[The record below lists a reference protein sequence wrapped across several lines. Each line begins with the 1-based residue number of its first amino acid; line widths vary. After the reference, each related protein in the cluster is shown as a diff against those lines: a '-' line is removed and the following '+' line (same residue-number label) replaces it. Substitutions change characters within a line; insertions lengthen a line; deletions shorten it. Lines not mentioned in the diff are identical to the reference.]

1 MRERMGSGGPRGL
14 QILRSGASRVR
25 GGFDSHAFPPILSR
39 SLAALLLLVIGFAP
53 ARAQG
58 RAPKPWSPSTRV
70 DSLAVRHALGV
81 HDSLTI
87 VNPDSVRGPRA
98 ATPAAPDT
106 GSTRT
111 PWSRQP
117 RFVMLRSLV
126 VPGWGQW
133 ANHAHTKAVLV
144 AGGEGWMIGQIVA
157 DQHELN
163 RLRDVANAATA
174 RGDGPGRETAVLGY
188 NARLDQFI
196 GRQWLLGGVIVYALV
211 DAYVDA
217 HFRNFDIEFRNDP
230 ALPGG
235 LPAEPE
241 APRKGGT
248 GSGGT
253 SRVALRWH
261 F

>member
-1 MRERMGSGGPRGL
+1 ML
-14 QILRSGASRVR
+14 ALGA
-25 GGFDSHAFPPILSR
+25 
-39 SLAALLLLVIGFAP
+39 AP
-53 ARAQG
+53 VHAQG
-58 RAPKPWSPSTRV
+58 PPPKPWSPAARG
-70 DSLAVRHALGV
+70 DSLAVRRALGAG
-81 HDSLTI
+81 DSLA
-87 VNPDSVRGPRA
+87 VVGPDSVRTVRA
-98 ATPAAPDT
+98 APAAPDT
-106 GSTRT
+106 GAHRT

-126 VPGWGQW
+126 VPGWGQF
-133 ANHAHTKAVLV
+133 ANHSYTKSALV
-144 AGGEGWMIGQIVA
+144 AAGEGWMIARLVA
-157 DQHELN
+157 DQRELN
-163 RLRDVANAATA
+163 RLRDVANAAAA
-174 RGDGPGRETAVLGY
+174 RGDAAGRETAVLGY

-241 APRKGGT
+241 SPRKGGT